1 MSKTSLVERFMKNT
15 WVKIIFSLSIVGSA
29 IPSVY
34 ADFTYG
40 HQGTW
45 THYGMMI
52 VGSLYLI
59 ESLLWTIDVLKDYNK
74 K

>member
-1 MSKTSLVERFMKNT
+1 MKKFLENRI
-15 WVKIIFSLSIVGSA
+15 VKIIFATSIMLSA
-29 IPSVY
+29 IPSIY

-45 THYGMMI
+45 THYGIML
-52 VGSLYLI
+52 VGILYGI